1 MRTFGLYLT
10 LVCGLIVPL
19 VGQPTPAAMV
29 VSAEWLAGQLKTPGL
44 VVLHAGTSKDYEA
57 GHIPGARLIELAAIA
72 PPGASGLRLEVPEEA
87 VLLRA
92 LEAAG
97 ISDNSRVVVYAGG
110 PVLAATRVWFTLDL
124 VGLAARA
131 SILDGGLPAWRAA
144 GQPVSTDPPAAAG
157 PGNLNARIH
166 AERLAKVEWIREH
179 LTDPGTVIL
188 DARLPQFYL
197 GTDPG
202 TMPRAG
208 RIPGARNV
216 PYTGLFDKEGRL
228 LPEAELRRL
237 LGVGPD
243 AGSKKYVA
251 YCHIGL
257 QATSVYFAARRLGL
271 DVRLYD
277 GSFQEWSGMP
287 NLPVETGTAG
297 Q

>member
-1 MRTFGLYLT
+1 M
-10 LVCGLIVPL
+10 
-19 VGQPTPAAMV
+19 
-29 VSAEWLAGQLKTPGL
+29 
-44 VVLHAGTSKDYEA
+44 
-57 GHIPGARLIELAAIA
+57 
-72 PPGASGLRLEVPEEA
+72 
-87 VLLRA
+87 LLRA
-92 LEAAG
+92 LKAAG
-97 ISDNSRVVVYAGG
+97 VADNSRVVVYAAG
-110 PVLAATRVWFTLDL
+110 PVLASTRVWFTLDL
-124 VGLAARA
+124 VGLAAGA
-131 SILDGGLPAWRAA
+131 SILDGGLAAWKAA
-144 GQPVSTDPPAAAG
+144 GQSVSTDAPAAAV
-157 PGNLNARIH
+157 PGNLNASIH
-166 AERLAKVEWIREH
+166 AERLATVEWIREH

-216 PYTGLFDKEGRL
+216 PYTGLFDKDGKL
-228 LPEAELRRL
+228 LPEADLRRL

-243 AGSKKYVA
+243 AGSRKYVA

-271 DVRLYD
+271 DVKLYD

-287 NLPVETGTAG
+287 NLPVETGPAG